1 MVTDY
6 KNSLIMKTKLENI
19 LAELDA
25 IDKIDITSMEVM
37 LDVLQKMD
45 GLMGSL
51 GTLYEVYQLLPESQA
66 AEFAPLFEQ
75 LQTRME
81 ALQLKIDKIEF

>member
-1 MVTDY
+1 
-6 KNSLIMKTKLENI
+6 MKTKLENI

-37 LDVLQKMD
+37 LGVLQKMD

-51 GTLYEVYQLLPESQA
+51 GTLYEAYQLLPESQA
-66 AEFAPLFEQ
+66 AEFAPLIEQ

>member
-1 MVTDY
+1 
-6 KNSLIMKTKLENI
+6 MKTKLENI

-51 GTLYEVYQLLPESQA
+51 GTLYEAYQLLPESQA
-66 AEFAPLFEQ
+66 AEFVPLFEQ